1 MQYMVVGIFGRHA
14 DAEEAVLDLDLAG
27 IVGEQVEVINDI
39 DLDAR
44 TANTLGEP
52 STKPHESPHHGR
64 IARLFGAG
72 GPLETPE
79 VRDLSGDQPNFIG
92 EQEFYVNHLK
102 QGGAVIV
109 VRTPAEQTA
118 KQAAAILHDH
128 GARTPGRKDGP
139 VVRPIA

>member
-1 MQYMVVGIFGRHA
+1 MQYVVVGIFGRRA

-27 IVGEQVEVINDI
+27 IVGEQVEVIDDI

-44 TANTLGEP
+44 TSDTPGEP
-52 STKPHESPHHGR
+52 STMPHEPHQSR

-72 GPLETPE
+72 GALETPE
-79 VRDLSGDQPNFIG
+79 VRDLSGDQPNYIG

-102 QGGAVIV
+102 HGGAVIV

-118 KQAAAILHDH
+118 NQAAAILHEHD
-128 GARTPGRKDGP
+128 ARTPGRIDGP
-139 VVRPIA
+139 VVRHVG

>member
-1 MQYMVVGIFGRHA
+1 MQYIVVGIFGNHA

-39 DLDAR
+39 DIDAR
-44 TANTLGEP
+44 TANTPGEAA
-52 STKPHESPHHGR
+52 TKPHEPHRSR

-109 VRTPAEQTA
+109 IRTPAEQTA
-118 KQAAAILHDH
+118 NQAAAILHEH

-139 VVRPIA
+139 VVRHVE